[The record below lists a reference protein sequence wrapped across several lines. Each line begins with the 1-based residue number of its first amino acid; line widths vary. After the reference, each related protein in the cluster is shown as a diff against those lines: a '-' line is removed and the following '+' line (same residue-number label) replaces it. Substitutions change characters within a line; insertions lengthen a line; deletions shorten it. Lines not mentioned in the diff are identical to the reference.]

1 LVEEADM
8 GNGPKIVVVVL
19 VALVGA
25 FVAGVLLHQRGDDT
39 ATPGSGGAS
48 DQITTMYERWFGDV
62 AGVDRKNLRADCF
75 APDTGDDGDD
85 NGDDGDNT
93 DRLVV
98 QGTCTLW
105 VEPSQTRLRLVRLH
119 TVDAGDGI
127 TVSSRAPES
136 DFVIEDE
143 IGDDEY
149 VTVAVDGEATGIGL
163 VCGFARTCVLTLTG
177 EA

>member
-1 LVEEADM
+1 M

-19 VALVGA
+19 VVLVGT
-25 FVAGVLLHQRGDDT
+25 FVAGVLLHQRGNDT
-39 ATPGSGGAS
+39 ATAGTGGAS
-48 DQITTMYERWFGDV
+48 DRLTTVYERWFGDV
-62 AGVDRKNLRADCF
+62 AGVDRKDLRADCF
-75 APDTGDDGDD
+75 APDTGDDGD
-85 NGDDGDNT
+85 NA

-98 QGTCTLW
+98 QGACTLW

-119 TVDAGDGI
+119 TVDAGDGL

-143 IGDDEY
+143 IGDDKD
-149 VTVAVDGEATGIGL
+149 VRVAVDGEGTGIGL

>member
-1 LVEEADM
+1 M

-19 VALVGA
+19 VLLVGA

-48 DQITTMYERWFGDV
+48 DQLTTVYERWFGD
-62 AGVDRKNLRADCF
+62 AADVDRKDLRADCF
-75 APDTGDDGDD
+75 APDTGDTAD
-85 NGDDGDNT
+85 NPDNA

-98 QGTCTLW
+98 QGACTLW

-119 TVDAGDGI
+119 TVDAGDGL

-143 IGDDEY
+143 IGDGED